1 MKAHRTLSPRQEA
14 LAERNLCVA
23 VAALQ
28 TPEEVRAFFR
38 DLCTPAELQA
48 MADRWAVV
56 DHLKRGMPYREIHR
70 LTGVSVTT
78 IGRVARFLGNGN
90 GGYEVATQR
99 LEEARREPTT
109 PKRAEATR
117 NG

>member
-1 MKAHRTLSPRQEA
+1 MKTHRTLTPRQEA
-14 LAERNLCVA
+14 LAERNLCAA

-28 TPEEVRAFFR
+28 TPEECRSFFR

-56 DHLKRGMPYREIHR
+56 EWLRRGFPYREIHR

-90 GGYEVATQR
+90 GGYAVAVRR
-99 LEEARREPTT
+99 LEESPRH
-109 PKRAEATR
+109 
-117 NG
+117 G

>member
-1 MKAHRTLSPRQEA
+1 MKSHRTLSPRQEA

-23 VAALQ
+23 VAALK
-28 TPEEVRAFFR
+28 TGDEVRAFFR

-56 DHLKRGMPYREIHR
+56 DHLKRGISYREIHK

-99 LEEARREPTT
+99 LEEAKREPA
-109 PKRAEATR
+109 PKRLEASR
-117 NG
+117 HG

>member
-1 MKAHRTLSPRQEA
+1 MKEHRTLTPRQEA
-14 LAERNLCVA
+14 LAERNLFAA

-28 TPEEVRAFFR
+28 TADECRAFFK

-56 DHLKRGMPYREIHR
+56 DWLKKGVPYREIHK

-78 IGRVARFLGNGN
+78 IGRVARFLENGN
-90 GGYEVATQR
+90 GGYAIAVDR
-99 LEEARREPTT
+99 VRGSEAARH
-109 PKRAEATR
+109 
-117 NG
+117 G